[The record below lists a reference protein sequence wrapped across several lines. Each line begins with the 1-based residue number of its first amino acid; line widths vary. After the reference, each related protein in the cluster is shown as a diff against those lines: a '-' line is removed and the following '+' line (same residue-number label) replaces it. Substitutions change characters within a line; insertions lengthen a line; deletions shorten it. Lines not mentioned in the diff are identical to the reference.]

1 MDPSVATLSSFGFF
15 IALHIYFHYRNRFL
29 DSTFIFD
36 VFYLKVKVEDCGKI
50 LRTHYEADSRP
61 EADNIMHLQPPLA
74 VQWSAVKTGYSKTIL
89 YCKLYKNSEIGSIIC
104 LRLQKEKK
112 KD

>member
-1 MDPSVATLSSFGFF
+1 MLPKLSLSLS
-15 IALHIYFHYRNRFL
+15 IRRHHIN
-29 DSTFIFD
+29 FD
-36 VFYLKVKVEDCGKI
+36 VLYLKVKVEDWQVLENPRQEI
-50 LRTHYEADSRP
+50 DS
-61 EADNIMHLQPPLA
+61 IMHLQPPLA